1 MDYLFAD
8 DTSILYANEN
18 IRILETVVNT
28 ELKKLHDWLAS
39 NKLSLNIQKTNF
51 IIFHPYQKHLNYQP
65 TIEVF
70 DIDAETYTPIQ
81 NKNYV
86 KYLGILIDKNLTWK
100 HHIDHISTRISKTV
114 GLLAKLRHHIPFHTL
129 LKIYQ
134 SLILPYISYGITV
147 WGQASNTL
155 FTKILLLQKRALR
168 LMHFAH
174 RNKHAVPL
182 FVETKVLPINFL
194 YFKSVINLMHDIY
207 TKTAPPNILNM
218 FKEIST
224 VHTYNTRSSVKKNF
238 YILNKP
244 NLEKARRSIP
254 ILGAKLWNEIPSSV
268 RELTKKG
275 FKQKITSILYDIL
288 KDKDEY
294 QIEVSRIATEIK
306 LRI

>member
-1 MDYLFAD
+1 
-8 DTSILYANEN
+8 
-18 IRILETVVNT
+18 
-28 ELKKLHDWLAS
+28 
-39 NKLSLNIQKTNF
+39 
-51 IIFHPYQKHLNYQP
+51 
-65 TIEVF
+65 
-70 DIDAETYTPIQ
+70 
-81 NKNYV
+81 
-86 KYLGILIDKNLTWK
+86 
-100 HHIDHISTRISKTV
+100 
-114 GLLAKLRHHIPFHTL
+114 
-129 LKIYQ
+129 
-134 SLILPYISYGITV
+134 
-147 WGQASNTL
+147 
-155 FTKILLLQKRALR
+155 
-168 LMHFAH
+168 MHFAH